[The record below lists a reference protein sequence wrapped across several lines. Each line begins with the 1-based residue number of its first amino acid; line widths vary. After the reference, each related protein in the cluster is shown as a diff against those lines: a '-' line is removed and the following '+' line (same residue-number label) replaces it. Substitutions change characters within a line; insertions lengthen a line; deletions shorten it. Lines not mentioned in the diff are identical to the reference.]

1 MSNVKNVEAF
11 GKLTGICTGYGG
23 SYNPGQPNL
32 QVTAMNT
39 LLSQARATL
48 QEVHVAKTV
57 FENVTNTREVM
68 FRDMM
73 ALSSRAISWLRAS
86 GAAPLTVDDAQ
97 ASFRKMYGR
106 RLTTPAPTATET
118 AAAPTAPPRKA
129 RGLDYASVC
138 DAFAKLVESLQ
149 AEPKYQPNEPEL
161 SVAALSN
168 LLITLRQQNDVVNQA
183 RAALTS
189 ARNKR
194 TTLLYSGAN
203 NLVAVGRAV
212 KQYVRSVFG
221 PRSLQQNEVSGIY
234 FTKPI
239 L

>member
-23 SYNPGQPNL
+23 TYNPGQPNL
-32 QVTAMNT
+32 QVTAMNA

-57 FENVTNTREVM
+57 FDNVTNTREVM
-68 FRDMM
+68 FREMLM
-73 ALSSRAISWLRAS
+73 LSSRAISWLRAS
-86 GAAPLTVDDAQ
+86 GAPELTVEDAQ

-106 RLTTPAPTATET
+106 RLTTPAPAAPEN
-118 AAAPTAPPRKA
+118 AAASAPLRRA
-129 RGLDYASVC
+129 RGLDYTSMC
-138 DAFAKLVESLQ
+138 DTFAKLVETLTAVPQ
-149 AEPKYQPNEPEL
+149 YQPNEPEL
-161 SVAALSN
+161 SVAAFTN
-168 LLITLRQQNDVVNQA
+168 LLAALRNQNELVNQA
-183 RAALTS
+183 RAALNQV
-189 ARNKR
+189 RNKR
-194 TTLLYSGAN
+194 TALLYTGAN
-203 NLVAVGRAV
+203 NLVSVGRAA

-221 PRSLQQNEVSGIY
+221 PRSLQQVEVSDIY

>member
-48 QEVHVAKTV
+48 QEVHVTKTV

-97 ASFRKMYGR
+97 ASFRKMYGG
-106 RLTTPAPTATET
+106 RLTTPAPAATET
-118 AAAPTAPPRKA
+118 AAAPTAPSRKA

-168 LLITLRQQNDVVNQA
+168 LLTTLRQQNDLVNQA
-183 RAALTS
+183 RTALTS

-194 TTLLYSGAN
+194 TMLLYSGAN
-203 NLVAVGRAV
+203 NLVSVGRAV

-221 PRSLQQNEVSGIY
+221 PRSLQQVEVSSIY
-234 FTKPI
+234 FTKNNQ
-239 L
+239 

>member
-23 SYNPGQPNL
+23 TYNPGQPNL

-57 FENVTNTREVM
+57 FDNVTNTREVM
-68 FRDMM
+68 FREMI

-86 GAAPLTVDDAQ
+86 GAAPLTVEDAQ
-97 ASFRKMYGR
+97 ASFRKMYGG
-106 RLTTPAPTATET
+106 RLTTPALAATES
-118 AAAPTAPPRKA
+118 AAAPAAPSRKA

-138 DAFAKLVESLQ
+138 DTFAKLVESLQ

-161 SVAALSN
+161 SVAAFSN
-168 LLITLRQQNDVVNQA
+168 LLTMLRNQNDLVNQA
-183 RAALTS
+183 RTALAS

-194 TTLLYSGAN
+194 TTLLYTGVN
-203 NLVAVGRAV
+203 NLVSVGRAV

-221 PRSLQQNEVSGIY
+221 PRSLQQVEVSAIY
-234 FTKPI
+234 FTKNN
-239 L
+239 